1 MAHEWK
7 PVREGDSNVVAIAV
21 RTTLSDFPAS
31 ASFSLTVPIM
41 YAGVPDI
48 ALHTEQL
55 SVRDARGEIAL
66 TITDDAP
73 NPGGFPYYR
82 HYRAE
87 RAVQFPLTY
96 SYRAKAPRTSF
107 RGPPFGLLAAYGGVS
122 GAGAGF
128 LVLPEISAPTTSTV
142 HWDLTDLAPG
152 SRAAMSLGDG
162 DLTHLGPA
170 ADLQQSWIMA
180 GPIGRYPATGDAP
193 FMATWLGTPAWE
205 VEPEMTWAAEMYAF
219 LGKSYGY
226 LNPLP
231 PYRVFVQVGTFRGG
245 TALASSFLGGAAPR
259 APGAAA
265 AGESPRQSYTHEM
278 GHLFVGAVDAPD
290 GISSWFSEGLNTYYT
305 RLLPMRGGFTTVEA
319 YGREINKD
327 FTEYWSSPSRNLSA
341 DSIVKVGFNDN
352 TIRHMPYVRGSL
364 YFADLDTKIRAF
376 SRGRRTLDTML
387 RELFVAR
394 AAGTSITH
402 DRWIAAVVRDA
413 GPSAKDDFEHVILL
427 GDRTLLPSSNAFGP
441 CFERREVPA
450 TTISGGA
457 QRASY
462 EWVRI
467 PSVPDSQS
475 SRRNIARADSIR
487 ARVPAQER
495 FRDRARLHLSECG
508 IHASDSQGVVRSRTA
523 RRTAPHRT
531 ARAPS
536 HGQ

>member
-1 MAHEWK
+1 MSPRRARWRFLCVLAALAAGDAGAAQALTAQQPAPVGRAAHEWK
-7 PVREGDSNVVAIAV
+7 PVRDGDSNVVAIAV
-21 RTTLSDFPAS
+21 RTTLSGFPAS
-31 ASFSLTVPIM
+31 PGFSLKVPIT

-73 NPGGFPYYR
+73 NPGGFPFYR
-82 HYRAE
+82 HYRAA

-107 RGPPFGLLAAYGGVS
+107 RGAPFGLLAAYGGVS

-128 LVLPEISAPTTSTV
+128 LVLPEIDAPTTSTV

-162 DLTHLGPA
+162 DLSHVGPA

-205 VEPEMTWAAEMYAF
+205 VEPEMRWAAEMYAF
-219 LGKSYGY
+219 LGRSYKY

-259 APGAAA
+259 APSAAA
-265 AGESPRQSYTHEM
+265 TGESPRQSYTHEM

-327 FTEYWSSPSRNLSA
+327 FTEYWMSPSRNLSA

-364 YFADLDTKIRAF
+364 YFADLDVKIRNY
-376 SRGRRTLDTML
+376 SRGRRTLDLML
-387 RELFVAR
+387 GELFVAR
-394 AAGTSITH
+394 AAGTPITH
-402 DRWIAAVVRDA
+402 DRWIAAVVREA
-413 GPSAKDDFEHVILL
+413 GLSAKDDFEHVILL
-427 GDRTLLPSSNAFGP
+427 GDRTLLPSSNAFGA
-441 CFERREVPA
+441 CFQRRDILA
-450 TTISGGA
+450 TTVPDVA

-467 PSVPDSQS
+467 PSVPDSTC
-475 SRRNIARADSIR
+475 RKED
-487 ARVPAQER
+487 
-495 FRDRARLHLSECG
+495 
-508 IHASDSQGVVRSRTA
+508 
-523 RRTAPHRT
+523 
-531 ARAPS
+531 
-536 HGQ
+536 